1 MISIPLYK
9 HGIRG
14 GWRLWTIL
22 AAVTAMYFVIIVTMF
37 DPELGAALSEFA
49 KAMPELMSMFGMN
62 YAGTTLV
69 GFMSSY
75 LYGFIMLVFPMVF
88 SILTANRL
96 VARQIDRGA
105 MAYILASPISRKRI
119 AYTQGNVLFTGVF
132 MMILFSALV
141 GIIAAEIFFPGE
153 LEISKFLM
161 LNLGVLALQLFIGG
175 ICFLCSCIFNDTK
188 FSVSFGAGIPSL
200 AFIIQMISN
209 VGDKLENAKYATF
222 FTLFNTEGILAGEAS
237 AYWGIAILLAGGII
251 LYSASIIVFSKKDIP
266 V

>member
-1 MISIPLYK
+1 MISTPLYK
-9 HGIRG
+9 HGIKG
-14 GWRLWTIL
+14 GWRLWIIL
-22 AAVTAMYFVIIVTMF
+22 AAVITMYFTIIVTMF

-49 KAMPELMSMFGMN
+49 KAMPELMSMFGMD

-105 MAYILASPISRKRI
+105 MAYILASPISRKKI
-119 AYTQGNVLFTGVF
+119 AYTQASVLCTGVF
-132 MMILFSALV
+132 MLILFSTLV
-141 GIIAAEIFFPGE
+141 GITAAKIFFPGE
-153 LEISKFLM
+153 LEIGKFLM
-161 LNLGVLALQLFIGG
+161 LNLGTLALQLFISS
-175 ICFLCSCIFNDTK
+175 ICFICSCIFNDTK

-200 AFIIQMISN
+200 CFIIQMIAN
-209 VGDKLENAKYATF
+209 VGDKLKNAKYATF
-222 FTLFNTEGILAGEAS
+222 FTLFNTEGILAREVS
-237 AYWGIAILLAGGII
+237 AYWGIAILFAGALI
-251 LYSASIIVFSKKDIP
+251 LYASSIIVFSKKDIP